1 MSRETCTK
9 PFFNAS
15 DVTTIPR
22 HRSTG
27 KERWQ
32 NLNVTSARCRP
43 NHDAS
48 GLPKH
53 LDELSEPAY
62 SCSVTML
69 LRYQVR
75 PHRPFCPLFPNA
87 DWPRTSKSQLIVK
100 VKNVEWDPSN
110 LGNQHSRGSLPP
122 PLRNLSRQRPRKR
135 LKHFWRDCIDCTGS
149 VIVHLRDP
157 SWTTDRFIVQ
167 FVNRRCSVSRTAHF
181 RHRKM

>member
-75 PHRPFCPLFPNA
+75 SHRPFCPLFPNA

-100 VKNVEWDPSN
+100 GKERGMGSIE
-110 LGNQHSRGSLPP
+110 SRKPAL
-122 PLRNLSRQRPRKR
+122 QRFFASTTPKSFSATTQETFEAFLER
-135 LKHFWRDCIDCTGS
+135 LH
-149 VIVHLRDP
+149 
-157 SWTTDRFIVQ
+157 
-167 FVNRRCSVSRTAHF
+167 
-181 RHRKM
+181 